1 LELGVVGASCWDPWV
16 GALVVARSRAVPS
29 MGQNLGAFDVPP
41 AEVKVVLV
49 EITSENVGLRG
60 GQAACDVDLGYAL
73 QV

>member
-1 LELGVVGASCWDPWV
+1 M
-16 GALVVARSRAVPS
+16 R
-29 MGQNLGAFDVPP
+29 QNLGGFDVPP
-41 AEVKVVLV
+41 AEVKLVLV